1 MFGYGAL
8 LNNNF
13 GEQLKNAWGN
23 FINLLEGVPLYGYVI
38 ALVLLVI
45 LIKLLIKK

>member
-8 LNNNF
+8 LNNSF
-13 GEQLKNAWGN
+13 GEGLENAWNN
-23 FINLLEGVPLYGYVI
+23 FINLLDGVPLYGYVI
-38 ALVLLVI
+38 ALALLII